1 MLAVATIFMPPM
13 RAAISTAGLLR
24 EAARMNADHPIA
36 AAVQMRSSRS
46 IAANIEEAVRLVRA
60 AAELE
65 AAYIQLPEMA
75 SLIERDRATL
85 LAAIG
90 PEERDPFLAAM
101 REEARRAKA
110 AIHIGSIAI
119 RAGDKAANR
128 GFLIT
133 AAGEIAA
140 RYDKIHL
147 YDVDLP
153 NGESWRESA
162 TFAAG
167 NTASMV
173 PTPIGLLGLAICYDI
188 RFGHLFHT
196 LAEAG
201 AEILAAPAAFTKQT
215 GEAHWHVLQRAR
227 AIENGAFMVSAA
239 QGGRHED
246 GRETFGHSLIIDPWG
261 RILAEAGT
269 EPCIIAAPVDLALV
283 ADARARIPTLR
294 HARRFAPPLASAEA
308 AE

>member
-1 MLAVATIFMPPM
+1 MYV
-13 RAAISTAGLLR
+13 
-24 EAARMNADHPIA
+24 
-36 AAVQMRSSRS
+36 
-46 IAANIEEAVRLVRA
+46 
-60 AAELE
+60 
-65 AAYIQLPEMA
+65 QLPEMA
-75 SLIERDRATL
+75 SLIERDRARL
-85 LAAIG
+85 FAAIAA
-90 PEERDPFLAAM
+90 EESDPFLAAM
-101 REEARRAKA
+101 REEARKA
-110 AIHIGSIAI
+110 RVAIHVGSIAV
-119 RAGDKAANR
+119 RKGEKAANR
-128 GFLIT
+128 GFLIRPD
-133 AAGEIAA
+133 GSIAA

-167 NTASMV
+167 DAASV
-173 PTPIGLLGLAICYDI
+173 APTPIGLLGLAICYDI
-188 RFGHLFHT
+188 RFGHLFRA

-227 AIENGAFMVSAA
+227 AIENGAFIVSAA

-246 GRETFGHSLIIDPWG
+246 GRETYGHSLIVDPWG
-261 RILAEAGT
+261 RVLAEAGT
-269 EPCIIAAPVDLALV
+269 EPGVIAAPIDLALV

-294 HARRFAPPLASAEA
+294 HARRFAPPVVPAEA